1 MNIYKTQNDEQ
12 MSQQG
17 HSSLFKCILY
27 SALQTDAK
35 SPYLFKKNELVFHN
49 YFHTIKN

>member
-1 MNIYKTQNDEQ
+1 MITQ

-17 HSSLFKCILY
+17 HSSLFKNIY

-35 SPYLFKKNELVFHN
+35 SPSLLKKKLISISQLFSHD
-49 YFHTIKN
+49 